1 MLFKR
6 SLILVI
12 IATPII
18 IALLSG
24 AAVLGYQASIVG
36 YARVPALAVSML
48 ENGSYVGSISWIEVR
63 VISPGSGVV
72 YVSTEPL
79 SDIDLQA
86 SARAAVMIASYLANI
101 DPFKYDYL
109 ISVRA
114 DAPII
119 GGPSAGSAMVAAIY
133 SALTNTSLDPRVAST
148 GMILP
153 DGLIGPVGGVP
164 EKVVAAASSGFKII
178 AIPWGQSIYSEVRYV
193 RQSIGPITV
202 IRPASFSVN
211 VSDLA
216 NRYGARVVEVGTAE
230 ELLSVFTDGL
240 FRVSNTSMKPFLTDT
255 EVSILYNAYRNLSM
269 LQEKSLSSALEKLG
283 GVGDRE
289 IYSFMN
295 NLITSSRSY
304 RNTSQSL
311 LDSGYYY
318 PALSSM
324 FTSYYIARLAEN
336 LALAYSSGDAESYA
350 RRYIDDIMGML
361 NNYRHLWSQYADKQA
376 YGVNE
381 IYILPEIFKRI
392 YDAEES
398 INTSI
403 SYLGYG
409 DIVNALYYASYAEAR
424 LRSVDAWLS
433 LLSLVGV
440 YPEYSVDREYL
451 YRISSWI
458 YSYASTSLSYLESLA
473 SSTGYQIPSIQDLET
488 RARQASTL
496 LGRGDMI
503 GSMSISMDIIVNTT
517 LTIHAMFSTNIT
529 GLSEIIRREAMRTL
543 NDLGEASPISSRLYM
558 QMGDYQLSTGNYA
571 GAVGLYEQALIILR
585 TSKILI
591 GQSLSLNQSQRT
603 PMILSTGAAEAR
615 NNSVNTATT
624 GVTRGGE
631 ASNTIANQ
639 NQGLEPSNML
649 SRFIVFMAVA
659 VIVVTVFIAI
669 YIHRRAKIYRGV

>member
-1 MLFKR
+1 MLFRR
-6 SLILVI
+6 SLIPVI
-12 IATPII
+12 IAIPII

-24 AAVLGYQASIVG
+24 AIVLGYQESIVG
-36 YARVPALAVSML
+36 YARVPALAISML

-63 VISPGSGVV
+63 VISPGSGIV

-114 DAPII
+114 EAPII
-119 GGPSAGSAMVAAIY
+119 GGPSAGSAMVAAVY

-202 IRPASFSVN
+202 IRPTSYSVN

-240 FRVSNTSMKPFLTDT
+240 FRVSNASIKPFLTDA
-255 EVSILYNAYRNLSM
+255 EVSILYDAYRNLST
-269 LQEKSLSSALEKLG
+269 LQEKSLSSALEKLR
-283 GVGDRE
+283 GVGDRS
-289 IYSFMN
+289 IYSSIN
-295 NLITSSRSY
+295 NLLTSSRSY
-304 RNTSQSL
+304 RNTSRSL
-311 LDSGYYY
+311 LESGYYY

-324 FTSYYIARLAEN
+324 FTSYYLARLAEN
-336 LALAYSSGDAESYA
+336 LASAYSSRDAVSYA
-350 RRYIDDIMGML
+350 RSYIDDIGRML
-361 NNYRHLWSQYADKQA
+361 DSYRHLWSQYISRQA
-376 YGVNE
+376 YSVNE

-392 YDAEES
+392 YDAEMS

-409 DIVNALYYASYAEAR
+409 DVANALYYASYAEAR
-424 LRSVDAWLS
+424 LRSIDAWLS
-433 LLSLVGV
+433 LMGV
-440 YPEYSVDREYL
+440 SSGYGIDRGYV

-473 SSTGYQIPSIQDLET
+473 SSTGYQIPSIQNLEA

-496 LGRGDMI
+496 LGRGDLV
-503 GSMSISMDIIVNTT
+503 GSISISMDIIVNTT
-517 LTIHAMFSTNIT
+517 LTLHAMFSTNIT
-529 GLSEIIRREAMRTL
+529 GLGEIIRREAMRAL
-543 NDLGEASPISSRLYM
+543 SDLGEASPISSRLYM
-558 QMGDYQLSTGNYA
+558 QMGDYLLSSGDYA

-585 TSKILI
+585 TSKLLT
-591 GQSLSLNQSQRT
+591 GQSLSLNQSQRVQI
-603 PMILSTGAAEAR
+603 ILSTGATENR
-615 NNSVNTATT
+615 NSSANTTT
-624 GVTRGGE
+624 SAAPQASEG
-631 ASNTIANQ
+631 SNTIANQ
-639 NQGLEPSNML
+639 NQGLEPSYML
-649 SRFIVFMAVA
+649 SRIILFIALA
-659 VIVVTVFIAI
+659 AIVVTVSIAI
-669 YIHRRAKIYRGV
+669 YIHRRAKIYRDL

>member
-1 MLFKR
+1 MLFRR
-6 SLILVI
+6 SLIPMIIVI
-12 IATPII
+12 PII
-18 IALLSG
+18 IALLSV
-24 AAVLGYQASIVG
+24 ATALGYQASIVR
-36 YARVPALAVSML
+36 YAKVPALAVSML

-86 SARAAVMIASYLANI
+86 SARAAVMIASYLSNI

-164 EKVVAAASSGFKII
+164 EKVVAAATSGFKII

-216 NRYGARVVEVGTAE
+216 NRYGASVVEVGTAE

-240 FRVSNTSMKPFLTDT
+240 FRVSNVSMKPFLTDA

-269 LQEKSLSSALEKLG
+269 LQEKSLYSALEKLR
-283 GVGDRE
+283 GVGDRG
-289 IYSFMN
+289 IYSSINTF
-295 NLITSSRSY
+295 IASSRSY

-311 LDSGYYY
+311 LESGYYY
-318 PALSSM
+318 PALSNI

-336 LALAYSSGDAESYA
+336 LASAYSSRDAGSYA
-350 RRYIDDIMGML
+350 RSYIDNIERML
-361 NNYRHLWSQYADKQA
+361 DNYRHLWSQYTNKQA
-376 YGVNE
+376 YGINE
-381 IYILPEIFKRI
+381 IYILPEVFKRV
-392 YDAEES
+392 YDAEEN
-398 INTSI
+398 INTSMA
-403 SYLGYG
+403 YLGYG
-409 DIVNALYYASYAEAR
+409 DVINALYYASYAEAR
-424 LRSVDAWLS
+424 LRSIDAWIS
-433 LLSLVGV
+433 LMGV
-440 YPEYSVDREYL
+440 YPGYRVDREYV

-473 SSTGYQIPSIQDLET
+473 SSTGYQIPWIQDLET
-488 RARQASTL
+488 RASQASKL
-496 LGRGDMI
+496 LGRGDLI
-503 GSMSISMDIIVNTT
+503 GSTSISMDILVNTT

-529 GLSEIIRREAMRTL
+529 GLSEIVRREAMRTL

-558 QMGDYQLSTGNYA
+558 QMGDYLLNSGNHA

-585 TSKILI
+585 TSKLLI
-591 GQSLSLNQSQRT
+591 GQSLSLNQSQRV
-603 PMILSTGAAEAR
+603 PAILNTGATEAR
-615 NNSVNTATT
+615 NNGVNTTT
-624 GVTRGGE
+624 AGVPRASEG
-631 ASNTIANQ
+631 SNTIANQ
-639 NQGLEPSNML
+639 NKGLEPSYMI
-649 SRFIVFMAVA
+649 SRFIIFIAVG

-669 YIHRRAKIYRGV
+669 YIHRRAKIYHGI

>member
-1 MLFKR
+1 MLFRR
-6 SLILVI
+6 SLIPMIIVI
-12 IATPII
+12 PII

-24 AAVLGYQASIVG
+24 ATALGYQASIVR
-36 YARVPALAVSML
+36 YAKVPALAVSML

-86 SARAAVMIASYLANI
+86 SARAAVMIASYLSNI

-164 EKVVAAASSGFKII
+164 EKVVAAATSGFKII

-193 RQSIGPITV
+193 RQNIGPITV

-216 NRYGARVVEVGTAE
+216 NRYGASVVEVGTAE

-240 FRVSNTSMKPFLTDT
+240 FRISNVSMKPFLTDA

-269 LQEKSLSSALEKLG
+269 LQEKSLYSALEKLR
-283 GVGDRE
+283 GVGDRG
-289 IYSFMN
+289 IYSSIN
-295 NLITSSRSY
+295 NLIASSRSY
-304 RNTSQSL
+304 RNTSQNL
-311 LDSGYYY
+311 LESGYYY
-318 PALSSM
+318 PALSNI

-336 LALAYSSGDAESYA
+336 MASAYSSRDAGSYA
-350 RRYIDDIMGML
+350 RSYIDNIERML
-361 NNYRHLWSQYADKQA
+361 DNYRHLWSQYTNKQA
-376 YGVNE
+376 YGINE
-381 IYILPEIFKRI
+381 IYILPEVFKRV
-392 YDAEES
+392 YDAEEN
-398 INTSI
+398 INTSMA
-403 SYLGYG
+403 YLGYG
-409 DIVNALYYASYAEAR
+409 DVINALYYASYAEAR
-424 LRSVDAWLS
+424 LRSIDAWLS
-433 LLSLVGV
+433 LMGV
-440 YPEYSVDREYL
+440 YPGYRVDREYV

-473 SSTGYQIPSIQDLET
+473 SSTGYQIPWIQDLET
-488 RARQASTL
+488 RASQASKL
-496 LGRGDMI
+496 LGRGDLI
-503 GSMSISMDIIVNTT
+503 GSTSISMDIIVNTT

-529 GLSEIIRREAMRTL
+529 GLSEIVRREAMRTL

-558 QMGDYQLSTGNYA
+558 QMGDYLLNSGNHA

-585 TSKILI
+585 TSKLLI
-591 GQSLSLNQSQRT
+591 GQSLSLNQSQRVSA
-603 PMILSTGAAEAR
+603 ILNTGATEAR
-615 NNSVNTATT
+615 NNGVNTTT
-624 GVTRGGE
+624 AGVSQASEG
-631 ASNTIANQ
+631 SNTIANQ
-639 NQGLEPSNML
+639 NKGLEPSYMI
-649 SRFIVFMAVA
+649 SRFIIFIAVG

-669 YIHRRAKIYRGV
+669 YIHRRAKIYHGI